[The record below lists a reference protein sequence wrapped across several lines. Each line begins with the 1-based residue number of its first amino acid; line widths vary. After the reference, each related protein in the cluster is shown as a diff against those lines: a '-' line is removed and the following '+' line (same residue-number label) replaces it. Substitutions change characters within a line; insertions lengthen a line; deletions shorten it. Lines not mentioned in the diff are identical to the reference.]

1 MKQEGLRNQTI
12 LRYNVAGIVMN
23 AVLSLAK
30 LILGLTI
37 HSRAVVLDA
46 LNAFSDT
53 VSSLL
58 SMFSVLFSSRGCDR
72 EHPFGYGRLEYITS
86 LLSAL
91 LILGLSL
98 HAVVSAVR
106 ELIQQNAAV
115 PNYNLAIELLMLISL
130 AAKLI
135 YGFLARR
142 TGKRIRSVALMISGT
157 ESLGDSVVS
166 AAILASIAVYRM
178 TGLNIEPW
186 LSILISLFLMKTCCD
201 LIRVCVSKL
210 LGRRADPELQ
220 KRIRKLIASQRGVRN
235 AFNLVIHNYGEDVWI
250 GSVDIEVD
258 EDMTAA
264 EATKLSRR
272 IIQKAAEQNIRL
284 TSVGICG
291 TNLNEAHN
299 AEIWDRILAHIEDHP
314 EFIRAY
320 AFSYDAEEH
329 LAYFYVV
336 PDVTIRKNKDAAVA
350 KLRAEL
356 EEEFPDIVFNIDT
369 SVEM

>member
-1 MKQEGLRNQTI
+1 M
-12 LRYNVAGIVMN
+12 
-23 AVLSLAK
+23 
-30 LILGLTI
+30 
-37 HSRAVVLDA
+37 
-46 LNAFSDT
+46 
-53 VSSLL
+53 
-58 SMFSVLFSSRGCDR
+58 
-72 EHPFGYGRLEYITS
+72 
-86 LLSAL
+86 
-91 LILGLSL
+91 
-98 HAVVSAVR
+98 
-106 ELIQQNAAV
+106 
-115 PNYNLAIELLMLISL
+115 
-130 AAKLI
+130 
-135 YGFLARR
+135 
-142 TGKRIRSVALMISGT
+142 
-157 ESLGDSVVS
+157 
-166 AAILASIAVYRM
+166 
-178 TGLNIEPW
+178 
-186 LSILISLFLMKTCCD
+186 SILISLFIIKTGVEM
-201 LIRVCVSKL
+201 LRECVSKL
-210 LGRRADPELQ
+210 LGRRADPDLH
-220 KRIRKLIASQRGVRN
+220 RKLIASQRGVRN

-299 AEIWDRILAHIEDHP
+299 AELWDRILAHIEDHP

>member
-1 MKQEGLRNQTI
+1 MELRNRTI
-12 LRYNVAGIVMN
+12 IRNGAAGVIMNLLLSVAKFIFGNLINSRAILMDAWNGFSDMVSS
-23 AVLSLAK
+23 VLS
-30 LILGLTI
+30 IL
-37 HSRAVVLDA
+37 SAAYASKRV
-46 LNAFSDT
+46 
-53 VSSLL
+53 
-58 SMFSVLFSSRGCDR
+58 DR
-72 EHPFGYGRLEYITS
+72 EHPLGFGRLEYVTSMFSTVFIVFMGLRGIYGAITDIITPDDPPQYNTVVILLMVAS
-86 LLSAL
+86 LLSK
-91 LILGLSL
+91 IG
-98 HAVVSAVR
+98 
-106 ELIQQNAAV
+106 
-115 PNYNLAIELLMLISL
+115 
-130 AAKLI
+130 
-135 YGFLARR
+135 YGYFTRR
-142 TGKRIRSVALMISGT
+142 AGKRIRAIGLIMTGTDAIGDALISVAILITILVYHLT
-157 ESLGDSVVS
+157 EVD
-166 AAILASIAVYRM
+166 
-178 TGLNIEPW
+178 IENW
-186 LSILISLFLMKTCCD
+186 VSILISLFIIKTGVEM
-201 LIRVCVSKL
+201 LRECVSKL

-272 IIQKAAEQNIRL
+272 IIQKASEQNIRL

-299 AEIWDRILAHIEDHP
+299 AELWDRILAHIGEHP